1 MPALKNQLYTK
12 NDFLVDTVHKFQ
24 GDEKDIIIFSSV
36 ISQDTPYGAI
46 VFLKNTGNLF
56 NVAITRAR
64 SILIVVGD
72 IDYCSSCN
80 VPYMEHFVEYTRLLG
95 NKVSSPDNN
104 QFYPETREYPD
115 VQNIEQVSE
124 WENIYIPNFLMLE
137 L

>member
-1 MPALKNQLYTK
+1 M
-12 NDFLVDTVHKFQ
+12 
-24 GDEKDIIIFSSV
+24 
-36 ISQDTPYGAI
+36 
-46 VFLKNTGNLF
+46 KNTGNLF